1 MEELKKKM
9 TKMQVGVATI
19 SMSQPILRS
28 DFCAGDH
35 PSGQCSTT
43 EFIQEEQ
50 ENFIVAQEK
59 KKISTSTRI

>member
-1 MEELKKKM
+1 
-9 TKMQVGVATI
+9 MQVGVATI